1 MVHTFCPRSTCS
13 GSFRLLNDFD
23 LCTLSVKRVRQ
34 GIERG
39 LPYVSSLPSFVIL
52 FIEASVSFFTGKMAV
67 VIVPL
72 MPTHVGAEVRSL
84 ISGYTVAELRS
95 RNGIVVV
102 N

>member
-1 MVHTFCPRSTCS
+1 M
-13 GSFRLLNDFD
+13 
-23 LCTLSVKRVRQ
+23 
-34 GIERG
+34 
-39 LPYVSSLPSFVIL
+39 IL

-84 ISGYTVAELRS
+84 ALGYTVVELRS
-95 RNGIVVV
+95 RNDVVLV